1 MAKRRKK
8 RSKRSHN
15 SVGILLMIIG
25 AIAVIIALV
34 GVGVFLYLNT
44 ETEVA
49 LNKEDLCPEQGA
61 RGTVAFLLD
70 TTDELAPVTKAEIK
84 EKILVT
90 QQSIPRFYRLSVYT
104 LSESGLTIQ
113 PVASICN
120 PGRLDQMDKLAQDG
134 LTANPV
140 MIERKYGEFR
150 DKNFSSVNNVFE
162 QEFEGSQS
170 PLLSSLQELSV
181 VIPSPVDI
189 ESEMYPAG
197 RNKIVFVTD
206 FLEHTEIF
214 SIYRN
219 GLDFE
224 AFRNSRAKEKFGK
237 SYRNL
242 DIEVLLVRR
251 NIKNFSTMDLAQFWA
266 RVFKQEFNSDFI
278 SMKLLSGE
286 I

>member
-1 MAKRRKK
+1 
-8 RSKRSHN
+8 
-15 SVGILLMIIG
+15 MIIG
-25 AIAVIIALV
+25 AFVVLMALV
-34 GVGVFLYLNT
+34 GIGVFLYINT

-70 TTDELAPVTKAEIK
+70 TTDKLASVTKAEIK
-84 EKILVT
+84 EKILAT

-104 LSESGLTIQ
+104 LSESGLKIQ

-150 DKNFSSVNNVFE
+150 DNILISVNNVFE
-162 QEFEGSQS
+162 QDFEGSQS
-170 PLLSSLQELSV
+170 PILSSLQELSV
-181 VIPSPVDI
+181 VIPSPVNI
-189 ESEMYPAG
+189 ESETYPAG
-197 RNKIVFVTD
+197 RNKIIFVTD

-214 SIYRN
+214 SIYRD

-224 AFRNSRAKEKFGK
+224 AFQNSRAIEKFGK
-237 SYRNL
+237 SYRNV
-242 DIEVLLVRR
+242 DIEVLMVRR
-251 NIKNFSTMDLAQFWA
+251 NIEHFSTMDLARFWA
-266 RVFKQEFNSDFI
+266 RIFKQELNSDII
-278 SMKLLSGE
+278 SLKILSGE